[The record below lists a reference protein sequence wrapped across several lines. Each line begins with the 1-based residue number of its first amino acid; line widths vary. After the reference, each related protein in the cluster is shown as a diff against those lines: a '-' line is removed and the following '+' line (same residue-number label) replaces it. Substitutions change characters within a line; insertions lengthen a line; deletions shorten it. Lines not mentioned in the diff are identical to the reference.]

1 MISFFYKWNQNNL
14 HYIQLV
20 WVDKRPS
27 NSLQWLWKILCIF
40 CNYGG
45 VFFLWC
51 FRAGNTFIFE
61 LFQIPKVVILDPEVC
76 LRIHY
81 FFRVSKFPDIQDS
94 FKHSQV
100 EQIQI
105 FPEVSTVVSRF
116 WNNIFSQGMQTLLI
130 NLCSLFFNGS

>member
-1 MISFFYKWNQNNL
+1 MFK
-14 HYIQLV
+14 
-20 WVDKRPS
+20 
-27 NSLQWLWKILCIF
+27 
-40 CNYGG
+40 
-45 VFFLWC
+45 
-51 FRAGNTFIFE
+51 

-105 FPEVSTVVSRF
+105 FPEVSTVVSGF
-116 WNNIFSQGMQTLLI
+116 WNNIFSQGMQILI
-130 NLCSLFFNGS
+130 SLCSLFFNGSEVAKCVIVL